1 MEAARR
7 QPAADAL
14 GDIPATSVA
23 LTAKGTIYVGT
34 DYGVISSFGD
44 GDWRQAGAG
53 LPALVAADL
62 MYVPEKQKLYVATH
76 GQGVWE
82 LPVDGIEAKDHHGH
96 GDDGHG
102 NGH

>member
-1 MEAARR
+1 
-7 QPAADAL
+7 
-14 GDIPATSVA
+14 
-23 LTAKGTIYVGT
+23 
-34 DYGVISSFGD
+34 
-44 GDWRQAGAG
+44 
-53 LPALVAADL
+53 

-96 GDDGHG
+96 GDGGHG